1 MIKFI
6 PLFALLLVALDLY
19 VYRGIKIAIQ
29 GFSPTWKKTIK
40 WLYWSISLTFIL
52 GLLIYYMG
60 LPVKFA
66 NSLRII
72 IASGLTIQYVA
83 KIFIFLF
90 LLLDDIIHLLKLAK
104 PKLYAYLRLP
114 NSHKKLS
121 GTPIARSKFL
131 AQTGIVLATVPLA
144 SMSWGVIN
152 GAYDYRIRRKV
163 IHLPNLPS
171 AFHGLRIGQISDIH
185 SGSFW
190 NKTAVKGGIEMLI
203 AEKCDLVFFTGDL
216 VNYRANEVNDYIDIF
231 SKVKAPLGTYSILG
245 NHDYGDYVSW
255 SSMAEKKKNLQE
267 VKQAHQQLGWNLLTN
282 SNHLLTQ
289 SNEQLAI
296 IGVENWSRI
305 TRFPR
310 YGDLKKAVVG
320 TEEAPVKLLL
330 SHDPTHWRSEI
341 LTDFSE
347 IDMMFAG
354 HTHGM
359 QFGVETK
366 TIKWSP
372 AQYMYKEWADL
383 YQEGSQYLYV
393 NRGYGFI
400 GFPGRIGIAPE
411 ITIFELRISV

>member
-29 GFSPTWKKTIK
+29 GFSPTWKTTIK

-52 GLLIYYMG
+52 GLLIYYMD

-72 IASGLTIQYVA
+72 IASGFTIQYVA
-83 KIFIFLF
+83 KIVIFLF
-90 LLLDDIIHLLKLAK
+90 LLLDDIIHLLKSVK
-104 PKLYAYLRLP
+104 PKLYAYLHLP

-121 GTPIARSKFL
+121 GSPIARSKFL

-144 SMSWGVIN
+144 SMSWGAIN
-152 GAYDYRIRRKV
+152 GAYDYRIRKKV

-245 NHDYGDYVSW
+245 NHDYGDYVHW

-267 VKQAHQQLGWNLLTN
+267 VKHAHQQLGWTLLTN

-289 SNEQLAI
+289 SNDQLAI

-305 TRFPR
+305 ARFPR

-341 LTDFSE
+341 LTDFPK

-411 ITIFELRISV
+411 ITIFELRRSV

>member
-1 MIKFI
+1 MVKFI
-6 PLFALLLVALDLY
+6 PLFALLLVAVDFY
-19 VYRGIKIAIQ
+19 VYRGIRIAIQ
-29 GFSPTWKKTIK
+29 RFSPTWKKSIK

-52 GLLIYYMG
+52 GILIYYLG

-72 IASGLTIQYVA
+72 IATGLTIQYVA
-83 KIFIFLF
+83 KIFIILF

-104 PKLYAYLRLP
+104 TKLYAHLHLP
-114 NSHKKLS
+114 NSPRKLS

-144 SMSWGVIN
+144 ALSWGAIN

-171 AFHGLRIGQISDIH
+171 GFHGLRIGQISDIH
-185 SGSFW
+185 TGSFW
-190 NKTAVKGGIEMLI
+190 NKTAVKGGIEMLS
-203 AEKCDLVFFTGDL
+203 AEKCDLMFFTGDL
-216 VNYRANEVNDYIDIF
+216 INYRANEVNDYIDIF

-245 NHDYGDYVSW
+245 NHDYGDYVRW
-255 SSMAEKKKNLQE
+255 PSMSEKKKNLQE

-289 SNEQLAI
+289 NNEQLAI
-296 IGVENWSRI
+296 IGVENWSKI

-310 YGDLKKAVVG
+310 YGDLKKAVAG
-320 TEEAPVKLLL
+320 TEEVPVKLLL
-330 SHDPTHWRSEI
+330 SHDPTHWRGQI
-341 LTDFSE
+341 LDDFPE

-359 QFGVETK
+359 QFGVETE

-411 ITIFELRISV
+411 ITIFELRKSI